1 MKKRIKD
8 FLGRISKV
16 IKRSDM
22 ILLPGQLA
30 FFLVLATIPTLTLIT
45 YGASIL
51 NLSTDFLESFF
62 VKAFSDDIADVL
74 LSVSNASNAGIKLTF
89 ALLISYYIASNG
101 ASSVIITSNQIY
113 GIENGNWGKRRL
125 KSIVMTFIFVLI
137 IVFLLI
143 IPIFGD
149 QIIHLIE
156 KVNLNQRVTDLIV
169 MVFNYLKS
177 PIMWIFLFLLIKL
190 IYVMAPD
197 RYIKSH
203 NANYG
208 AIFTTVSW
216 ILTTEIYSYYINNI
230 ANYSALY
237 GSLTG
242 ICVLMIWYYFI
253 SYFFVIGMSL
263 NYQKESEE
271 LEKTTSLKKV
281 KE

>member
-8 FLGRISKV
+8 FFVRIIKV
-16 IKRSDM
+16 NKRPDM

-30 FFLVLATIPTLTLIT
+30 FFLVLATIPTITLIT

-62 VKAFSDDIADVL
+62 VKAFSKDIADLL
-74 LSVSNASNAGIKLTF
+74 LSVSNASNAGIKLTL
-89 ALLISYYIASNG
+89 ALLFSYYIASNG
-101 ASSVIITSNQIY
+101 AASVIITSNQIY
-113 GIENGNWGKRRL
+113 GLENGSWGKRRL
-125 KSIVMTFIFVLI
+125 KAIFMTFIFVLI

-149 QIIHLIE
+149 QIISVIQ
-156 KVNLNQRVTDLIV
+156 KVNMNQKVTSLIV
-169 MVFNYLKS
+169 TIFNYLKS

-197 RYIKSH
+197 KHIKSH

-242 ICVLMIWYYFI
+242 ICVLMIWFYFI
-253 SYFFVIGMSL
+253 SYFFVIGLSL
-263 NYQKESEE
+263 NFQRENEE
-271 LEKTTSLKKV
+271 LEKNASLINFD
-281 KE
+281 E

>member
-1 MKKRIKD
+1 MKKKIKSFFRRI
-8 FLGRISKV
+8 IKV
-16 IKRSDM
+16 NKRPDM

-30 FFLVLATIPTLTLIT
+30 FFLVLATIPTITLIT

-62 VKAFSDDIADVL
+62 IKAFSKDIADLL
-74 LSVSNASNAGIKLTF
+74 LSVSTASNAGIKLTL
-89 ALLISYYIASNG
+89 ALIFSYYIASNG
-101 ASSVIITSNQIY
+101 AASVIITSNQIY
-113 GIENGNWGKRRL
+113 SLQNGSWGKRII
-125 KSIVMTFIFVLI
+125 KAIAMTFIFVLI

-149 QIIHLIE
+149 QIINLVE
-156 KVNLNQRVTDLIV
+156 RVNMNQKVTSLIV
-169 MVFNYLKS
+169 TIFNYLKS

-190 IYVMAPD
+190 IYVMSPD
-197 RYIKSH
+197 KHIKSH

-208 AIFTTVSW
+208 AIFTTISW
-216 ILTTEIYSYYINNI
+216 ILTTDVYSYYINHI

-242 ICVLMIWYYFI
+242 ICVLMIWFYFI
-253 SYFFVIGMSL
+253 SYFFVIGLSL

-271 LEKTTSLKKV
+271 LAKNASLNNDK
-281 KE
+281 

>member
-8 FLGRISKV
+8 FFTRIIKV
-16 IKRSDM
+16 NKRPDM

-30 FFLVLATIPTLTLIT
+30 FFLVLATIPTITLIT

-51 NLSTDFLESFF
+51 NLSTDFLKSFF
-62 VKAFSDDIADVL
+62 VKAFSKDIADLL
-74 LSVSNASNAGIKLTF
+74 LSVSNASNAGIKLTL
-89 ALLISYYIASNG
+89 ALLFSYYIASNG

-113 GIENGNWGKRRL
+113 GLENGSWSKRRL
-125 KSIVMTFIFVLI
+125 KAIFMTFIFVLI

-149 QIIHLIE
+149 QIVYVIQ
-156 KVNLNQRVTDLIV
+156 KVNMNPKVTSLIV
-169 MVFNYLKS
+169 TIFNYLKS

-208 AIFTTVSW
+208 AIFTTISW

-242 ICVLMIWYYFI
+242 ICVLMIWFYFI
-253 SYFFVIGMSL
+253 SYFFVIGLSL
-263 NYQKESEE
+263 NFQRENEE
-271 LEKTTSLKKV
+271 LEKTASLINYD
-281 KE
+281 E